1 MSAQA
6 RLALVSVDCARVNA
20 ALARFGARFE
30 ARCFTDAEQAYCR
43 PRRIAGQHFAA
54 RLVAKFA
61 ARRLLGPVP
70 LREIEVVRDEAG
82 APSVALHGSAERARA
97 AVGLT
102 LHLSLSH
109 DGGVALALVVGD
121 SE

>member
-6 RLALVSVDCARVNA
+6 RLALVSIECARVNA
-20 ALARFGARFE
+20 ALARYGARFE
-30 ARCFTDAEQAYCR
+30 SRCFTNAERAYCQ
-43 PRRIAGQHFAA
+43 PRRFAGQHFAA

-61 ARRLLGPVP
+61 ARRLLGAVA
-70 LREIEVVRDEAG
+70 LHEIEVSRDAAG
-82 APSVALHGSAERARA
+82 APSLKLYGGAERARA
-97 AVGLT
+97 ALGWA

-121 SE
+121 AE

>member
-6 RLALVSVDCARVNA
+6 RLALVSIECARVDA
-20 ALARFGARFE
+20 ALARYGARFE
-30 ARCFTDAEQAYCR
+30 SRCFTNAERAYCE
-43 PRRIAGQHFAA
+43 PRRFAGQHFAA

-61 ARRLLGPVP
+61 ARRVLGAVA
-70 LREIEVVRDEAG
+70 LREIEVSRDHAG
-82 APSVALHGSAERARA
+82 APSLTLHGGAERARA
-97 AVGLT
+97 ALGLT

-121 SE
+121 AE